1 MLLGVTV
8 RFAEAVL
15 LPIRITVVGLSVAP
29 RPEGGEP
36 DSETEPAK
44 LPRLERV
51 IVDVVEEPAA
61 TMRVAGVA
69 EMLKSTTLT
78 LTVAAWA
85 REPLVPVT
93 TAVNVPILEEL
104 TVRVEKP
111 GPAGDINTGLRLKN
125 AVRPE
130 ADTLRVTEPAKPAK
144 LVRVIVEVLEAPT
157 LTISEIGVAKM
168 VKSTT
173 WKVMAAEVCDTGE
186 PLVVAVPVTVTL

>member
-1 MLLGVTV
+1 MGVTV
-8 RFAEAVL
+8 RSAEAVL
-15 LPIRITVVGLSVAP
+15 PPIRMTVVGLSVAP
-29 RPEGGEP
+29 RPEGAAP

-44 LPRLERV
+44 PPRLVSV
-51 IVDVVEEPAA
+51 IVDAVEEPAA
-61 TMRVAGVA
+61 MMRVAGVA

-104 TVRVEKP
+104 TVKVEKP
-111 GPAGDINTGLRLKN
+111 EPAGDINTGLGLKN

-144 LVRVIVEVLEAPT
+144 LVRVIVDVLDAPT
-157 LTISEIGVAKM
+157 LTISDTGVAEM
-168 VKSTT
+168 MKSTT
-173 WKVMAAEVCDTGE
+173 WKVMVAVVCDTGE